1 MHCRKAALINSALT
15 DKRENFYNLWIPT
28 AQLLE
33 RANFEVQK
41 QRSFFAK
48 LNYKHPD
55 VKQDST
61 KTRLHQSKATLRILE

>member
-1 MHCRKAALINSALT
+1 M
-15 DKRENFYNLWIPT
+15 DPT